1 MKLNYFSDPK
11 ARASGYAH
19 TYYDMED
26 INLATVSIFPPDED
40 IEIAAK
46 EAWEE
51 ADGLFTAL
59 GVSPTDFMGTKS
71 TSFETTSYRMDSA
84 EVDISDEEEGD
95 AEIEV
100 ETDASR
106 LQNLIDREELELSR
120 SKETDDRMLSLTYT
134 AVAVDVDNGIQ
145 V

>member
-1 MKLNYFSDPK
+1 MKLNHFSDPK
-11 ARASGYAH
+11 AQASGYAH

-26 INLATVSIFPPDED
+26 INLATLSIFPPDED

-84 EVDISDEEEGD
+84 EVNISDEEEGD

-120 SKETDDRMLSLTYT
+120 SKETDDRMLSLTCT
-134 AVAVDVDNGIQ
+134 AVAVDVDDGML